1 MPRRRDCL
9 PSCPAPS
16 AVVAARTQAATHG
29 ASIGVWPLWAA
40 WVGLVIYGSLVPLD
54 FHPIAVAQA
63 WQQLLDAPMLAV
75 AVQGRAD
82 WIANGVLYLPV
93 GFLGCVAL
101 LGRQPETASPWR
113 RLLAGAA
120 TLAASTLLALAV
132 EFAQTAFP
140 PRTVSRNDLASEA
153 IGSALGMLL
162 AQAGAARFHLLLRGL
177 GQGGSPLLKELGLAY
192 ALGYGAWALFPF
204 DLLLTAQEWR
214 EKLGGPLLGIWLA
227 DASVEQGTVRT
238 VAKLALETLVASPL
252 GALWAAWPSPRQN
265 GMRSRVGLAST
276 LLRASIVG
284 ALIGV
289 LIEAAQL
296 AIASGLSQGVSLLTR
311 SIGFALGAAAW
322 RGTTALR
329 IESARAALR
338 RLTTPA
344 VPLYLGL
351 LTALYDWW
359 RGPWLGLQPALRR
372 LHDDVRFLPLYYH
385 YYSTEAHAVT
395 SMAVVIAGYAPVSL
409 ICWAWSIDAW
419 LAGALAALLAAMVE
433 AGRLMA
439 GGKPDPSNVGIAWI
453 GVWGLGRLLSLLS
466 APRPAET
473 GRPPWG
479 SSKVAKPYLLESRP
493 AARGLR

>member
-1 MPRRRDCL
+1 
-9 PSCPAPS
+9 
-16 AVVAARTQAATHG
+16 
-29 ASIGVWPLWAA
+29 
-40 WVGLVIYGSLVPLD
+40 
-54 FHPIAVAQA
+54 
-63 WQQLLDAPMLAV
+63 MLAV

-101 LGRQPETASPWR
+101 LGRQPETASLWR

-120 TLAASTLLALAV
+120 ALAASTLLALAV

-214 EKLGGPLLGIWLA
+214 EKLGGPLIGIWLA

-409 ICWAWSIDAW
+409 MCWAWSIDAW

-493 AARGLR
+493 AARGMR